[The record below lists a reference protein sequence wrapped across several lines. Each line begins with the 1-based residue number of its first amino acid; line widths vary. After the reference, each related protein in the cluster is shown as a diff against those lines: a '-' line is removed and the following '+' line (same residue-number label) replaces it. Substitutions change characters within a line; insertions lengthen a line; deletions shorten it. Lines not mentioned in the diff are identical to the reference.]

1 MVWSECDSWYS
12 SFLTPYIALPRPVP
26 TFAYRKLGMKSF
38 KTGRKLCELTRKS
51 RNRIKRMWTWR
62 WGECDA
68 WSLWANGDNS
78 MRYLWS
84 LEATQ
89 TNDPPYIVLHFIDF
103 ESQIAN
109 DSWDKLGDGF
119 RGQMAKM
126 SCSAAWGLQQWDKME
141 KFVHYLPEVSW
152 KKSFVPPIFLCRFR
166 WSEGLKLPPSCTC
179 FWSEK
184 KWWNVVG

>member
-1 MVWSECDSWYS
+1 
-12 SFLTPYIALPRPVP
+12 
-26 TFAYRKLGMKSF
+26 
-38 KTGRKLCELTRKS
+38 
-51 RNRIKRMWTWR
+51 
-62 WGECDA
+62 
-68 WSLWANGDNS
+68 

-89 TNDPPYIVLHFIDF
+89 TNDPLYIVLHVIDF

-152 KKSFVPPIFLCRFR
+152 KNRLSPRSFYADFVGAKDSNCPRVAPASEAKKSDETLLAR
-166 WSEGLKLPPSCTC
+166 WDH
-179 FWSEK
+179 F
-184 KWWNVVG
+184 